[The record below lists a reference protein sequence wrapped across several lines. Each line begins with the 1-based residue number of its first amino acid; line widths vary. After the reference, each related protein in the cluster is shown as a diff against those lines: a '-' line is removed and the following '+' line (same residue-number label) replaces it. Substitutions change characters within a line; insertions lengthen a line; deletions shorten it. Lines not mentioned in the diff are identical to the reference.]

1 MRKMLAAVAM
11 VVVMAGTAAA
21 QGGGGGGMGGG
32 MGGGR
37 GAMTPEQMQ
46 AMMEQQVSNVYFKDI
61 TITDDQKKQAI
72 EILTKAQADMR
83 GIDRQ
88 APDAA
93 EKRAEMTK
101 KRNEALAGILKSDAD
116 KAKLAENI
124 KNMPQGRGGRP
135 GGPGSR

>member
-1 MRKMLAAVAM
+1 MRKMLAAAAM
-11 VVVMAGTAAA
+11 LVVMAGTASA

-32 MGGGR
+32 R
-37 GAMTPEQMQ
+37 GMSPEQMQ
-46 AMMEQQVSNVYFKDI
+46 AMMENQVGMMFKDI
-61 TITDDQKKQAI
+61 TISDDQKKQAI

-93 EKRAEMTK
+93 EKRAEITK
-101 KRNEALAGILKSDAD
+101 KRNDALAGLLKSDAD

-124 KNMPQGRGGRP
+124 KNMPQGRGR
-135 GGPGSR
+135 GPGASGAR

>member
-1 MRKMLAAVAM
+1 MRKMLAAVVM
-11 VVVMAGTAAA
+11 VVALAGTASA
-21 QGGGGGGMGGG
+21 QGGGMGGG
-32 MGGGR
+32 GGR
-37 GAMTPEQMQ
+37 GPMTPEMMAQR
-46 AMMEQQVSNVYFKDI
+46 MEQQVGVMFKDI

-72 EILTKAQADMR
+72 EILTKTQTEMM
-83 GIDRQ
+83 GMDRS

-101 KRNEALAGILKSDAD
+101 KRNDALAGVLKNDAD

-124 KNMPQGRGGRP
+124 KNMPQGGRRG

>member
-11 VVVMAGTAAA
+11 LVVMAGTAAA
-21 QGGGGGGMGGG
+21 QGGGG

-46 AMMEQQVSNVYFKDI
+46 AMMDQQVGTMFKDI
-61 TITDDQKKQAI
+61 AITDDQKKAAAA
-72 EILTKAQADMR
+72 ILTAAQAATR

-93 EKRAEMTK
+93 EQRAKVTT
-101 KRNEALAGILKSDAD
+101 KRNEDLAAILKSDAD

-124 KNMPQGRGGRP
+124 KNMPQGRGR
-135 GGPGSR
+135 GPGAL

>member
-1 MRKMLAAVAM
+1 MRKMLAAAAM
-11 VVVMAGTAAA
+11 IVVMAGTASA
-21 QGGGGGGMGGG
+21 QGGGMGG
-32 MGGGR
+32 GGGR

-46 AMMEQQVSNVYFKDI
+46 AMMENQVGMMFKDI
-61 TITDDQKKQAI
+61 TITDDQKKQAV

-116 KAKLAENI
+116 KAKLAENL

>member
-1 MRKMLAAVAM
+1 MRKMIAAVAM
-11 VVVMAGTAAA
+11 LVVMAGSAAA
-21 QGGGGGGMGGG
+21 QGGGGGG

-46 AMMEQQVSNVYFKDI
+46 AMMDQQVGTMFKDI
-61 TITDDQKKQAI
+61 TITDDQKKAAAA
-72 EILTKAQADMR
+72 ILTAAQAATR

-93 EKRAEMTK
+93 EQRAKVTT
-101 KRNEALAGILKSDAD
+101 KRNEDLAAILKSDAD

-124 KNMPQGRGGRP
+124 KNMPQGRGR
-135 GGPGSR
+135 GPGAR

>member
-1 MRKMLAAVAM
+1 MRKMLAAAAM
-11 VVVMAGTAAA
+11 IVVMAGTAAA
-21 QGGGGGGMGGG
+21 QGGGGGG
-32 MGGGR
+32 GGR
-37 GAMTPEQMQ
+37 GPMSPEQMQ
-46 AMMEQQVSNVYFKDI
+46 AMMENQVGMMFKDI
-61 TITDDQKKQAI
+61 TISDDQKKQAV
-72 EILTKAQADMR
+72 EILTKAQTDMR

-116 KAKLAENI
+116 KAKLAENL

>member
-21 QGGGGGGMGGG
+21 QGGGGGG

-72 EILTKAQADMR
+72 EILTKSQADMR

>member
-11 VVVMAGTAAA
+11 LVVMAGTAAA
-21 QGGGGGGMGGG
+21 QGGGG

-46 AMMEQQVSNVYFKDI
+46 AMMDQQVGTMFKDI
-61 TITDDQKKQAI
+61 TITDDQKKAAAA
-72 EILTKAQADMR
+72 ILTAAQAATR

-93 EKRAEMTK
+93 EQRAKVTT
-101 KRNEALAGILKSDAD
+101 KRNEDLAAILKSDAD

-124 KNMPQGRGGRP
+124 KNMPQGRGR
-135 GGPGSR
+135 GPGAL

>member
-11 VVVMAGTAAA
+11 LVVMAGTAAA
-21 QGGGGGGMGGG
+21 QGGGGGG

-46 AMMEQQVSNVYFKDI
+46 AMMETQVGTMFKDI
-61 TITDDQKKQAI
+61 TITDDQKKAAVAV
-72 EILTKAQADMR
+72 LLAAQAATR

-93 EKRAEMTK
+93 EQRAKATT
-101 KRNEALAGILKSDAD
+101 KRNEDLAAILKSDAD

-124 KNMPQGRGGRP
+124 KNMPQGRGR
-135 GGPGSR
+135 GPGAL